1 MKTVSRILAAAAL
14 VAAVS
19 VPAHAQAVGNKI
31 ATIRI
36 NDIVNEAPQFKAV
49 SEKLKTEF
57 ERREKDLDVEVKK
70 FQEDGNNF
78 KKEADVLAAA
88 DRTRKEKE
96 LVNRQLDLQAKARTL
111 QEEFQRRQQ
120 QLVVEAEGRLKSI
133 IEQVAKEKGVS
144 MVVSNAVYAS
154 PDVDLTSE
162 ILKRLQSAK

>member
-1 MKTVSRILAAAAL
+1 MKTFSRILVAAAL
-14 VAAVS
+14 AAS
-19 VPAHAQAVGNKI
+19 AALPAYAQATKVAN
-31 ATIRI
+31 IRI
-36 NDIVNEAPQFKAV
+36 NDIVNQAPQFKSVAD
-49 SEKLKTEF
+49 KLKAEF
-57 ERREKDLDVEVKK
+57 ERREKELDGELKK

-133 IEQVAKEKGVS
+133 IEQVAKEKGVA
-144 MVVSNAVYAS
+144 MVVSNAVYAT
-154 PDVDLTSE
+154 PDLDLTGE
-162 ILKRLQSAK
+162 ILKRLQAAK